1 MTETIPLNASSRIM
15 YQEAIKE
22 GFTCTL
28 FGDNETIL
36 LEKDGKQFYSRGSRT
51 STQSS
56 VGKTIADYKPLT
68 KKILTHFHLPTAK
81 SQLVKDESDL
91 SLLTELQFPLVMK
104 PLSERHGKGVVVGI
118 KSLDEAKIYFQHAEQ
133 AVLFEE
139 TLQGIEFRIVCVG
152 YKFVAAAFRK
162 PAHVVGDGKQTVQ
175 ELIDKKNQ
183 HPWRGEGHAN
193 NLSLIKIDEQVLS
206 YLKEQDC
213 DLSFVPAP
221 GMEVYLR
228 KTANLSTGGEAWD
241 VSDEVC
247 EENRVLFEK
256 IARVCDLNVAGI
268 DMMCQSLKSPIY
280 LQENAGVIEV
290 NASPGLRM
298 HHFPVQGKPTNVAE
312 KILALLI

>member
-1 MTETIPLNASSRIM
+1 MTEAIPLNASSRIM
-15 YQEAIKE
+15 YQEALKQ
-22 GFTCTL
+22 GFSCTL
-28 FGDNETIL
+28 FGDHETVL

-68 KKILTHFHLPTAK
+68 KKVLSHFNLPTAK
-81 SQLVKDESDL
+81 SQLVKTESDL

-104 PLSERHGKGVVVGI
+104 PVSERHGKGVIVGVQ
-118 KSLDEAKIYFQHAEQ
+118 SLDEAKIYFQHAEQ

-139 TLQGIEFRIVCVG
+139 TLQGIEFRIICVG
-152 YKFVAAAFRK
+152 FKFVAAAFRK

-213 DLSFVPAP
+213 DLSFVPSP

-241 VSDEVC
+241 VTDEVC

-256 IARVCDLNVAGI
+256 IAKVCDLNVAGI

-280 LQENAGVIEV
+280 LQEKAGVIEV

-298 HHFPVQGKPTNVAE
+298 HHFPVQGKPINVAD
-312 KILALLI
+312 KILALLT